1 MKKLIAAS
9 IALVSV
15 AANAQLMPITDGFL
29 ARAIAPAAI
38 ASATGVAKPVNAA
51 IALVPP
57 VRQSQ
62 LDASKIAAGAA
73 GLVTVHFTVDT
84 NGIPQ
89 DITLDRSISS
99 SVDARIIQAVSALR
113 YTPGSLHGEKI
124 AYPVALSLDLK

>member
-1 MKKLIAAS
+1 MKKFLAAS

-62 LDASKIAAGAA
+62 LDASTIAAGEPANSIDRCS
-73 GLVTVHFTVDT
+73 TV
-84 NGIPQ
+84 NARPRGISL
-89 DITLDRSISS
+89 TRFS
-99 SVDARIIQAVSALR
+99 SVSGMRCLRRRMAVPR
-113 YTPGSLHGEKI
+113 
-124 AYPVALSLDLK
+124 